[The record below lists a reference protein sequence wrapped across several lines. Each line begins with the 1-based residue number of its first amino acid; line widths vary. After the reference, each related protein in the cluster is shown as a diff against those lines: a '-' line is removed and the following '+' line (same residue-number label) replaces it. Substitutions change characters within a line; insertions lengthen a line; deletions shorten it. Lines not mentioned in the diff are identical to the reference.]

1 MDSYMNGS
9 SSNSAQQRRYH
20 IERNSQGENEI
31 VIPYFEEETPSTVY
45 HLQEEIRLLK
55 KHNRHL

>member
-1 MDSYMNGS
+1 MNLSRNS
-9 SSNSAQQRRYH
+9 SAHQRRYH
-20 IERNSQGENEI
+20 IEKNSHGEDEI